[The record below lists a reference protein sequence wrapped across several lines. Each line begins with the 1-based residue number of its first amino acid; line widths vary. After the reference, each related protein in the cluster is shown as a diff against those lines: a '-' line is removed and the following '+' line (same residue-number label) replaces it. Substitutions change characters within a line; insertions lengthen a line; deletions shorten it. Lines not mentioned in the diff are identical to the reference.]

1 VAIIR
6 LRSLGDCVLTTPAI
20 QLLKRFRPDLEV
32 SIVVEDRFRDIFE
45 GNPDIARILP
55 PDLGRLRRARPQL
68 CLNFHGG
75 TRSAWMTALSG
86 ARWRAG
92 FGHFRWQFGYNRR
105 IPRAQ
110 EILGIERKVH
120 TAEHLA
126 SAMFWLGVPIAEIP
140 RAKLVPLAHTSP
152 EGGPPGPRGS
162 PWTRSAREKP
172 SPTRPDWAD
181 RGSAADR
188 GVRPTNCAVIH
199 PVAATAC
206 KTWHAEGFLEIARHL
221 RAGGT
226 DVVFIGG
233 PADDLSPFRDFRTLS
248 AAPLAEIKSLL
259 AAASIFIGNDS
270 GPAHMAAAFGV
281 PSVVIFGDSDPAIWG
296 PWRTPAEV
304 ISAPT
309 GIASIRVDQVLEALT
324 RLRVHA

>member
-1 VAIIR
+1 MGSLLETLPQGGRVAIIR

-86 ARWRAG
+86 ARFRAG

-110 EILGIERKVH
+110 EILGIDRKVH

-126 SAMFWLGVPIAEIP
+126 SAMFWLGVPIEEVP
-140 RAKLVPLAHTSP
+140 RARLVT
-152 EGGPPGPRGS
+152 
-162 PWTRSAREKP
+162 KP
-172 SPTRPDWAD
+172 DTGRNA
-181 RGSAADR
+181 
-188 GVRPTNCAVIH
+188 CATIH
-199 PVAATAC
+199 PVAATAA

-221 RAGGT
+221 QAGGAE
-226 DVVFIGG
+226 VVFIGG
-233 PADDLSPFRDFRTLS
+233 PADDLSPFREFRTLS
-248 AAPLAEIKSLL
+248 AAPLGEVKSLL
-259 AAASIFIGNDS
+259 ASASIFIGNDS

-309 GIASIRVDQVLEALT
+309 GIAGIRVEQVLDALT